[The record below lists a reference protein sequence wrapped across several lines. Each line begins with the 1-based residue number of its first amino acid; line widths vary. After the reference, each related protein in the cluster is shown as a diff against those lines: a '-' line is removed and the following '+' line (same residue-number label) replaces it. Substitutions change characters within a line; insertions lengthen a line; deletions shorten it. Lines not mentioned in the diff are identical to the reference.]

1 MAGTMSGDRRK
12 AVDVLGVNWIV
23 HNSLPLGVT
32 ETDEF
37 HVFMRTATNGAY
49 QGASRETNHGL
60 LLKLAG
66 DGKTN
71 ARNFIE
77 GLASEGIKA

>member
-1 MAGTMSGDRRK
+1 MQ
-12 AVDVLGVNWIV
+12 
-23 HNSLPLGVT
+23 
-32 ETDEF
+32 
-37 HVFMRTATNGAY
+37 TATNGAY

-71 ARNFIE
+71 ARNCIKR
-77 GLASEGIKA
+77 LADEGILGACYSCPNSPELTS